1 MKIAVNFRELRAGSA
16 DRSATLRDCWRL
28 RGQRDLVLASREFV
42 MPFDRGDGADTLPTR
57 PSLLIRMRDRR
68 DSEAWSQFVEVYG
81 PLLQRFLR
89 SHGLQEADSADVTQ
103 EILQSVMTA
112 IEKLEYDRNIGRFR
126 GWLFTV
132 AHSKLKNY
140 LHRRNRQPAGTGDSE
155 MEFVL
160 ENQPST
166 FPSETDWEQE
176 YERRLFEWAAER
188 ARSDFQPATWQA
200 FWMTAVESKSPTD
213 VAAKL
218 QLSVGAVYI
227 AKSRVTARLKEL
239 IQEIGDQ

>member
-1 MKIAVNFRELRAGSA
+1 MSIARNG
-16 DRSATLRDCWRL
+16 T
-28 RGQRDLVLASREFV
+28 
-42 MPFDRGDGADTLPTR
+42 DTLPTR

-68 DSEAWSQFVEVYG
+68 DTEAWSQFVEVYG

-103 EILQSVMTA
+103 DILQSVMTA

-132 AHSKLKNY
+132 AHSKLKNH
-140 LHRRNRQPAGTGDSE
+140 LHRRARQPAGTGDSE
-155 MEFVL
+155 IEFVL
-160 ENQPST
+160 ENQPSASPT
-166 FPSETDWEQE
+166 EADWEQE
-176 YERRLFEWAAER
+176 YERRLFEWAAEQ
-188 ARSDFQPATWQA
+188 AQSDFQPATWQA
-200 FWMTAVESKSPTD
+200 FWMTAVESKTPAEA
-213 VAAKL
+213 AAKL

-239 IQEIGDQ
+239 IQEIDDQ

>member
-1 MKIAVNFRELRAGSA
+1 
-16 DRSATLRDCWRL
+16 
-28 RGQRDLVLASREFV
+28 

-126 GWLFTV
+126 G
-132 AHSKLKNY
+132 
-140 LHRRNRQPAGTGDSE
+140 
-155 MEFVL
+155 
-160 ENQPST
+160 
-166 FPSETDWEQE
+166 
-176 YERRLFEWAAER
+176 
-188 ARSDFQPATWQA
+188 
-200 FWMTAVESKSPTD
+200 
-213 VAAKL
+213 
-218 QLSVGAVYI
+218 
-227 AKSRVTARLKEL
+227 
-239 IQEIGDQ
+239 